1 VSLNIV
7 QTQPNLQRSHK
18 QPQKLSSRLLAKR
31 LLLST
36 FTALTMGIGLA
47 MPMAAVAETATATA
61 NSATV
66 TAKPTLQ
73 DHSVEDMVAIAKT
86 AQTNEALNDAVLN
99 NDAIKETLGND
110 ALPIPG
116 VNTQATANQANNNQA
131 TATANAQTTT
141 IPKKSTQAPVAADKL
156 ILNNPVIDEA
166 KILSAS
172 DKQAIET
179 KLRSL
184 NDRGLAQAAVVIVP
198 TTNGEDIFD
207 YSMKVADR
215 WKLGKKDTDQGLLM
229 VVAVNDRKMYILTG
243 YGLEGTIPD
252 AVAKRIIS
260 DDITP
265 RFKQGDYAGGITS
278 GINRIEERL
287 TTDPA
292 ILKQADA
299 NRVNTNSNAQSNQ
312 EGGIPL
318 IFLGFFGF
326 VAGMILTSILGRFFG
341 SIATAGGIVTLGT
354 IFGAGLLG
362 SIFVAFIVFLFLLF
376 RGGGGGRG
384 GRGGGGVVFLPGGG
398 FGGGGFGGGGFGG
411 GGFGGGGFGGG
422 GFGGGGGGF
431 GGGGAGGDW

>member
-1 VSLNIV
+1 MSLNIV
-7 QTQPNLQRSHK
+7 KTQPNLHRSHK

-31 LLLST
+31 LVVST
-36 FTALTMGIGLA
+36 FTALTIGIGLA

-116 VNTQATANQANNNQA
+116 STQATGNQA

-141 IPKKSTQAPVAADKL
+141 TSKQSTQAPVAADKL

-166 KILSAS
+166 RILSAS

-265 RFKQGDYAGGITS
+265 RFKQGDYAGGITA

-312 EGGIPL
+312 ESGIPL

-362 SIFVAFIVFLFLLF
+362 SMFVAFIVFLFLLF
-376 RGGGGGRG
+376 RGGGRG

-411 GGFGGGGFGGG
+411 GGFGGGG
-422 GFGGGGGGF
+422 GGF

>member
-1 VSLNIV
+1 MSLNIV

-31 LLLST
+31 VLLST

-116 VNTQATANQANNNQA
+116 VNTQATGNQTNSNQA
-131 TATANAQTTT
+131 TATANAQRTTT
-141 IPKKSTQAPVAADKL
+141 TPKQSTQAPVSADKL

-265 RFKQGDYAGGITS
+265 RFKQGDYAGGITA

-299 NRVNTNSNAQSNQ
+299 NRVNTNANSNAQSNQ

-362 SIFVAFIVFLFLLF
+362 SMFVAFIVFLFLLF
-376 RGGGGGRG
+376 RGGGSGRG
-384 GRGGGGVVFLPGGG
+384 GGGGGGVVFLPGGG
-398 FGGGGFGGGGFGG
+398 FGGGGFSGGGF
-411 GGFGGGGFGGG
+411 GG

>member
-1 VSLNIV
+1 MSLNIV

-31 LLLST
+31 VLLST

-116 VNTQATANQANNNQA
+116 STQATGNQA

-265 RFKQGDYAGGITS
+265 RFKQGDYAGGITA

-299 NRVNTNSNAQSNQ
+299 NRVNTNANSNAQSNQ

-411 GGFGGGGFGGG
+411 GGFGGGG
-422 GFGGGGGGF
+422 GGF

>member
-1 VSLNIV
+1 MSLNIV
-7 QTQPNLQRSHK
+7 QTQPNLPRSYK
-18 QPQKLSSRLLAKR
+18 QPQKSSSSFLAKR
-31 LLLST
+31 LVVST

-47 MPMAAVAETATATA
+47 MPMASVAETATATA

-66 TAKPTLQ
+66 TTKPTLQ

-116 VNTQATANQANNNQA
+116 NSQGTGNQTNSNQA

-141 IPKKSTQAPVAADKL
+141 TPKQSTQAPVAADKL

-243 YGLEGTIPD
+243 YGLEGTLPD

-265 RFKQGDYAGGITS
+265 RFKQGDYAGGITA

-299 NRVNTNSNAQSNQ
+299 NRVNTNANANTQSNQ

-354 IFGAGLLG
+354 VFGAGLLS

-411 GGFGGGGFGGG
+411 GGFGGGG
-422 GFGGGGGGF
+422 GGF

>member
-1 VSLNIV
+1 MSLNIV
-7 QTQPNLQRSHK
+7 QTQPHLPRSHK
-18 QPQKLSSRLLAKR
+18 QLQKLSSGFLAKR
-31 LLLST
+31 LLLNT

-86 AQTNEALNDAVLN
+86 AQSNEALNDAVFN

-116 VNTQATANQANNNQA
+116 NSQGTGNQTNSNQA

-141 IPKKSTQAPVAADKL
+141 TTTTPKQSTQAPVAADKL

-207 YSMKVADR
+207 YSMKIADR

-252 AVAKRIIS
+252 AVAKRIIN

-265 RFKQGDYAGGITS
+265 RFKQGDYAGGIIA

-299 NRVNTNSNAQSNQ
+299 NRVNTNAQSNQ
-312 EGGIPL
+312 DGGIPL

-354 IFGAGLLG
+354 VFGAGLLG
-362 SIFVAFIVFLFLLF
+362 SMFVAFIVFLFLLF
-376 RGGGGGRG
+376 
-384 GRGGGGVVFLPGGG
+384 RGGGGVVFLPGGG

-411 GGFGGGGFGGG
+411 GGFS
-422 GFGGGGGGF
+422 GGGGGF

>member
-1 VSLNIV
+1 MSLNIA

-31 LLLST
+31 VLLST
-36 FTALTMGIGLA
+36 FTALTIGIGLA

-116 VNTQATANQANNNQA
+116 STQATGNQANNSQA

-141 IPKKSTQAPVAADKL
+141 TSKQSTQAPVTADKL

-172 DKQAIET
+172 DKQAIES

-252 AVAKRIIS
+252 ALAKRIIS

-265 RFKQGDYAGGITS
+265 RFKQGDYAGGITA

-299 NRVNTNSNAQSNQ
+299 NRVNTNANSNAQSNQ

-341 SIATAGGIVTLGT
+341 SIAAAGGIVTLGT

-362 SIFVAFIVFLFLLF
+362 SMFVAFIVFLFLLF

-411 GGFGGGGFGGG
+411 GGFS
-422 GFGGGGGGF
+422 GGGGGF

>member
-1 VSLNIV
+1 MSLNIV
-7 QTQPNLQRSHK
+7 QTQPHLPRSHK
-18 QPQKLSSRLLAKR
+18 QLQKLLSRLLAKR

-86 AQTNEALNDAVLN
+86 AQSNEALNDAVFN

-116 VNTQATANQANNNQA
+116 NSQGTGNQTNSNQA

-141 IPKKSTQAPVAADKL
+141 TTTTPKQSTQAPVAADKL

-207 YSMKVADR
+207 YSMKIADR

-252 AVAKRIIS
+252 AVAKRIIN

-265 RFKQGDYAGGITS
+265 RFKQGDYAGGIIA

-287 TTDPA
+287 TADPA

-299 NRVNTNSNAQSNQ
+299 NRVNTNAQSNQ
-312 EGGIPL
+312 DGGIPL

-354 IFGAGLLG
+354 VFGAGLLG
-362 SIFVAFIVFLFLLF
+362 SMFVAFIVFLFLLF
-376 RGGGGGRG
+376 
-384 GRGGGGVVFLPGGG
+384 RGGGGVVFLPGGG

-411 GGFGGGGFGGG
+411 GGFS
-422 GFGGGGGGF
+422 GGGGGF

>member
-1 VSLNIV
+1 MSLNIV
-7 QTQPNLQRSHK
+7 QTQPSLQRSHK

-36 FTALTMGIGLA
+36 CTALTIGIGLA
-47 MPMAAVAETATATA
+47 VPMAAVAETATATA
-61 NSATV
+61 NSATI

-99 NDAIKETLGND
+99 NDAIKDTLGND

-116 VNTQATANQANNNQA
+116 STQATGNQA

-141 IPKKSTQAPVAADKL
+141 TTTPKQSTQAPVAADKL

-184 NDRGLAQAAVVIVP
+184 NDRGLAQAAVVTVP

-265 RFKQGDYAGGITS
+265 RFKQGDYAGGITA

-341 SIATAGGIVTLGT
+341 SIATAGGIVTLGS

-411 GGFGGGGFGGG
+411 GGFS
-422 GFGGGGGGF
+422 GGGGGF

>member
-1 VSLNIV
+1 
-7 QTQPNLQRSHK
+7 
-18 QPQKLSSRLLAKR
+18 
-31 LLLST
+31 
-36 FTALTMGIGLA
+36 MGIGLA

-86 AQTNEALNDAVLN
+86 AQSNEALNDAVFN

-116 VNTQATANQANNNQA
+116 NSQGTGNQTNSNQA

-141 IPKKSTQAPVAADKL
+141 TPKQSTQAPVAADKL

-207 YSMKVADR
+207 YSMKIADR

-252 AVAKRIIS
+252 AVAKRIIN

-265 RFKQGDYAGGITS
+265 RFKQGDYAGGIIA

-299 NRVNTNSNAQSNQ
+299 NRVNTNANSNAQSNQ
-312 EGGIPL
+312 EGDIPL

-341 SIATAGGIVTLGT
+341 SMATAGGIVTLGT

-362 SIFVAFIVFLFLLF
+362 SMFVAFIVFLFLLF
-376 RGGGGGRG
+376 RGGGGG
-384 GRGGGGVVFLPGGG
+384 GGVVFLPGGG
-398 FGGGGFGGGGFGG
+398 FGGGGFSGGGF
-411 GGFGGGGFGGG
+411 GG

>member
-1 VSLNIV
+1 MSLNIV

-18 QPQKLSSRLLAKR
+18 QPQKLSSRFLAKR
-31 LLLST
+31 LVVST

-116 VNTQATANQANNNQA
+116 VNTQATSNSTNSNQA
-131 TATANAQTTT
+131 TATPNAQTTT
-141 IPKKSTQAPVAADKL
+141 TTTSKQSTQAPVAADKL

-166 KILSAS
+166 RILSAS

-265 RFKQGDYAGGITS
+265 RFKQGDYAGGITA

-312 EGGIPL
+312 ESGIPL

-362 SIFVAFIVFLFLLF
+362 SMFVAFIVFLFLLF
-376 RGGGGGRG
+376 RGGGRG

-411 GGFGGGGFGGG
+411 GGFGGGG
-422 GFGGGGGGF
+422 GGF

>member
-1 VSLNIV
+1 MSLNIV
-7 QTQPNLQRSHK
+7 QTQPNLPRSYK
-18 QPQKLSSRLLAKR
+18 QPQKSSSSFLAKR
-31 LLLST
+31 LVVST

-47 MPMAAVAETATATA
+47 MPMASVAETATATA

-116 VNTQATANQANNNQA
+116 INSQATGNQTNSNQA

-141 IPKKSTQAPVAADKL
+141 TPKQSTQAPVAADKL

-243 YGLEGTIPD
+243 YGLEGTLPD

-265 RFKQGDYAGGITS
+265 RFKQGDYAGGITA

-299 NRVNTNSNAQSNQ
+299 NRVNTNANAQSNQ
-312 EGGIPL
+312 DGGIPL

-354 IFGAGLLG
+354 VFGAGLLG

-411 GGFGGGGFGGG
+411 GGFGGGG
-422 GFGGGGGGF
+422 GGF

>member
-1 VSLNIV
+1 MSLNIV

-116 VNTQATANQANNNQA
+116 SAQATGNQATTNQANNNQA
-131 TATANAQTTT
+131 TATANTQTTKT
-141 IPKKSTQAPVAADKL
+141 PKQSTQAPVAADKL

-265 RFKQGDYAGGITS
+265 RFKQGDYAGGITA

-362 SIFVAFIVFLFLLF
+362 SMFVAFIVFLFLLF

-384 GRGGGGVVFLPGGG
+384 GRGGSGVVFLPGGG

-411 GGFGGGGFGGG
+411 GGFS
-422 GFGGGGGGF
+422 GGGGGF

>member
-1 VSLNIV
+1 MSLNIV

-18 QPQKLSSRLLAKR
+18 QPHKLSSRLLAKR
-31 LLLST
+31 LVVST

-116 VNTQATANQANNNQA
+116 VNTQAIGNQTNSNQA
-131 TATANAQTTT
+131 TANANAQTTT
-141 IPKKSTQAPVAADKL
+141 TPKQSTQAPVAADKL

-207 YSMKVADR
+207 YSMKIADR

-265 RFKQGDYAGGITS
+265 RFKQGDYAGGITA

-299 NRVNTNSNAQSNQ
+299 NRVNTNANSNAQSNQ

-354 IFGAGLLG
+354 VFGAGLLG
-362 SIFVAFIVFLFLLF
+362 SMFVAFIVFLFLLF
-376 RGGGGGRG
+376 RGGGGGSG

-411 GGFGGGGFGGG
+411 GGFS
-422 GFGGGGGGF
+422 GGGGGF

>member
-1 VSLNIV
+1 MSLNIV
-7 QTQPNLQRSHK
+7 QTQPNLPRSYK
-18 QPQKLSSRLLAKR
+18 QPQKSSSSFLAKR
-31 LLLST
+31 LVVST

-47 MPMAAVAETATATA
+47 MPMASVAETATATA

-66 TAKPTLQ
+66 TTKPTLQ

-116 VNTQATANQANNNQA
+116 NSQGTGNQTNSNQA

-141 IPKKSTQAPVAADKL
+141 TPKQSTQAPVAADKL

-243 YGLEGTIPD
+243 YGLEGTLPD

-265 RFKQGDYAGGITS
+265 RFKQGDYAGGITA

-299 NRVNTNSNAQSNQ
+299 NRVNTNANSNAQSNQ

-362 SIFVAFIVFLFLLF
+362 SMFVAFIVFLFLLF

-384 GRGGGGVVFLPGGG
+384 GSGGGGVVFLPGGG

-411 GGFGGGGFGGG
+411 GGFS
-422 GFGGGGGGF
+422 GGGGGF

>member
-1 VSLNIV
+1 MSLNIA

-31 LLLST
+31 LVVGT

-116 VNTQATANQANNNQA
+116 STQATGNQANNSQA
-131 TATANAQTTT
+131 TATANAQTSTT
-141 IPKKSTQAPVAADKL
+141 TTSKQSTQAPVAADKL

-265 RFKQGDYAGGITS
+265 RFKQGDYAGGITA

-376 RGGGGGRG
+376 QGGGGRG

-411 GGFGGGGFGGG
+411 GGFS
-422 GFGGGGGGF
+422 GGGGGF

>member
-1 VSLNIV
+1 MSLNIV
-7 QTQPNLQRSHK
+7 KTQPNLQRSHK
-18 QPQKLSSRLLAKR
+18 QPQKLSSRLLDKR

-36 FTALTMGIGLA
+36 FTALTMGTGLA
-47 MPMAAVAETATATA
+47 VPMAAVAETATATA

-116 VNTQATANQANNNQA
+116 VNTQATGNQATA

-141 IPKKSTQAPVAADKL
+141 TTTSKQSTQAPVTADKL

-265 RFKQGDYAGGITS
+265 RFKQGDYAGGITA

-299 NRVNTNSNAQSNQ
+299 NRVNTNAQSNQ

-398 FGGGGFGGGGFGG
+398 FGGGGFGGGGFS
-411 GGFGGGGFGGG
+411 
-422 GFGGGGGGF
+422 GGGGGF

>member
-1 VSLNIV
+1 MSLNIV
-7 QTQPNLQRSHK
+7 QTQPNLHRSHN

-31 LLLST
+31 VLLST

-116 VNTQATANQANNNQA
+116 NSQGTGNQTNSNQA
-131 TATANAQTTT
+131 TATANSQTTT
-141 IPKKSTQAPVAADKL
+141 TPQQSTQAPVAADKL
-156 ILNNPVIDEA
+156 ILNNAVIDEA

-207 YSMKVADR
+207 YSMKIADR

-243 YGLEGTIPD
+243 YGLEGAIPD
-252 AVAKRIIS
+252 AVAKRIIN

-265 RFKQGDYAGGITS
+265 RFKQGDYAGGIIA

-299 NRVNTNSNAQSNQ
+299 NRVNTNAQSNQ

-341 SIATAGGIVTLGT
+341 SIATAGGIVTLGK

-362 SIFVAFIVFLFLLF
+362 SMFVAFIVFLFLLF

-398 FGGGGFGGGGFGG
+398 FGGGGFGGGGFS
-411 GGFGGGGFGGG
+411 GG

>member
-1 VSLNIV
+1 MSLNIV
-7 QTQPNLQRSHK
+7 QTQPNLPRSHK
-18 QPQKLSSRLLAKR
+18 QSQKLSSGFLAKR

-116 VNTQATANQANNNQA
+116 NSQGTGNQTNSNQA
-131 TATANAQTTT
+131 TATANSQTTT
-141 IPKKSTQAPVAADKL
+141 TPKQSTQAPVAADKL

-265 RFKQGDYAGGITS
+265 RFKQGDYAGGITA

-354 IFGAGLLG
+354 VFGAGLLG
-362 SIFVAFIVFLFLLF
+362 SMFVAFIVFLFLLF
-376 RGGGGGRG
+376 RGGGGRG

-411 GGFGGGGFGGG
+411 GGFGGGG
-422 GFGGGGGGF
+422 GGF

>member
-1 VSLNIV
+1 MSLNIV

-116 VNTQATANQANNNQA
+116 STQATGNQTNNNQA

-141 IPKKSTQAPVAADKL
+141 TSKQSTQAPVAADKL

-265 RFKQGDYAGGITS
+265 RFKQGDYAGGITA

-292 ILKQADA
+292 ILKQADT

-398 FGGGGFGGGGFGG
+398 FGGGGFGGGGFSG
-411 GGFGGGGFGGG
+411 GGG

>member
-1 VSLNIV
+1 MSLNIV
-7 QTQPNLQRSHK
+7 QTQPNLTRSHK
-18 QPQKLSSRLLAKR
+18 QPQKLSSGFLAKR
-31 LLLST
+31 LVVST
-36 FTALTMGIGLA
+36 FTALTLSIGLA

-116 VNTQATANQANNNQA
+116 NSQGTGNQTNSNQA
-131 TATANAQTTT
+131 TATANSQTTT
-141 IPKKSTQAPVAADKL
+141 TSKQSTQAPVAADKL

-252 AVAKRIIS
+252 AVAKRIIN

-265 RFKQGDYAGGITS
+265 RFKQGDYAGGIIA

-287 TTDPA
+287 TADPA

-299 NRVNTNSNAQSNQ
+299 NRVNTNANSNAQSNQ

-354 IFGAGLLG
+354 IFGAGLLA
-362 SIFVAFIVFLFLLF
+362 SMFVAFIVFLFLLF

-411 GGFGGGGFGGG
+411 GGFS
-422 GFGGGGGGF
+422 GGGGGF

>member
-1 VSLNIV
+1 MSLNIA
-7 QTQPNLQRSHK
+7 QTQPNLHRSHN

-31 LLLST
+31 VLLST
-36 FTALTMGIGLA
+36 FTALTIGIGLA

-116 VNTQATANQANNNQA
+116 STQAIGNQTNNNQA

-141 IPKKSTQAPVAADKL
+141 TSKQSTQAPVAADKL

-166 KILSAS
+166 RILSAS

-265 RFKQGDYAGGITS
+265 RFKQGDYAGGITA

-362 SIFVAFIVFLFLLF
+362 SMFVAFIVFLFLLF
-376 RGGGGGRG
+376 RGGGRG

-411 GGFGGGGFGGG
+411 GGFGGGG
-422 GFGGGGGGF
+422 GGF

>member
-1 VSLNIV
+1 MSLNIV
-7 QTQPNLQRSHK
+7 QTQPNLPRSYK
-18 QPQKLSSRLLAKR
+18 QPQKSSSSFLAKR
-31 LLLST
+31 LVVST

-47 MPMAAVAETATATA
+47 MPMASVAETATATA

-116 VNTQATANQANNNQA
+116 NSQGTGNQTNSNQA

-141 IPKKSTQAPVAADKL
+141 TPKQSTQAPVAADKL

-243 YGLEGTIPD
+243 YGLEGTLPD

-265 RFKQGDYAGGITS
+265 RFKQGDYAGGITA

-299 NRVNTNSNAQSNQ
+299 NRVNTNANANTQSNQ

-354 IFGAGLLG
+354 VFGAGLLS

-411 GGFGGGGFGGG
+411 GG
-422 GFGGGGGGF
+422 GGF

>member
-1 VSLNIV
+1 MSLNIV
-7 QTQPNLQRSHK
+7 KTQPNLQCSHK
-18 QPQKLSSRLLAKR
+18 QPQKLSSRLLDKR

-36 FTALTMGIGLA
+36 FTALTMGTGLA
-47 MPMAAVAETATATA
+47 VPMAAVAETATATA
-61 NSATV
+61 NSANV
-66 TAKPTLQ
+66 TTKPTLQ

-116 VNTQATANQANNNQA
+116 VNTQASGNQTNNNQA

-141 IPKKSTQAPVAADKL
+141 TTTSKQSTQAPVAADKL

-265 RFKQGDYAGGITS
+265 RFKQGDYAGGITA

-299 NRVNTNSNAQSNQ
+299 NRVNTNANSNAQSNQ

-362 SIFVAFIVFLFLLF
+362 SMFVAFIVFLFLLF

-411 GGFGGGGFGGG
+411 GGFS
-422 GFGGGGGGF
+422 GGGGGF

>member
-1 VSLNIV
+1 MSLNIV

-66 TAKPTLQ
+66 TAKPALQ

-116 VNTQATANQANNNQA
+116 SAQATGNQATTNQANNNQA
-131 TATANAQTTT
+131 TATPNAQTTT
-141 IPKKSTQAPVAADKL
+141 TTTSKQSTQAPVAADKL

-166 KILSAS
+166 RILSAS

-265 RFKQGDYAGGITS
+265 RFKQGDYAGGITA

-362 SIFVAFIVFLFLLF
+362 SMFVAFIVFLFLLF
-376 RGGGGGRG
+376 RGGGRG

-411 GGFGGGGFGGG
+411 GGFGGGG
-422 GFGGGGGGF
+422 GGF

>member
-1 VSLNIV
+1 MSLNIV
-7 QTQPNLQRSHK
+7 QTQPNLPRSYK
-18 QPQKLSSRLLAKR
+18 QPQKSSSRLSAKR
-31 LLLST
+31 LVVST
-36 FTALTMGIGLA
+36 FTVLSMSIGLA
-47 MPMAAVAETATATA
+47 VPMAAFAETATATA

-66 TAKPTLQ
+66 TAKPALQ
-73 DHSVEDMVAIAKT
+73 DHTVEDMVAIAKT

-116 VNTQATANQANNNQA
+116 NSQGTGNQTNSNQA

-141 IPKKSTQAPVAADKL
+141 TPKQSTQAPVAADKL

-243 YGLEGTIPD
+243 YGLEGTLPD

-265 RFKQGDYAGGITS
+265 RFKQGDYAGGITA

-299 NRVNTNSNAQSNQ
+299 NRVNTNANANTQSNQ

-362 SIFVAFIVFLFLLF
+362 SMFVAFIVFLFLLF

-411 GGFGGGGFGGG
+411 GGFGGGG
-422 GFGGGGGGF
+422 GGF

>member
-1 VSLNIV
+1 MSLNIV
-7 QTQPNLQRSHK
+7 QTQPNLPRSYK
-18 QPQKLSSRLLAKR
+18 QPQKSSSSFLAKR
-31 LLLST
+31 LVVST

-47 MPMAAVAETATATA
+47 MPMASVAETATATA

-66 TAKPTLQ
+66 TTKPTLQ

-116 VNTQATANQANNNQA
+116 NSQGTGNQTNSNQA

-141 IPKKSTQAPVAADKL
+141 TPKQSTQAPVAADKL

-243 YGLEGTIPD
+243 YGLEGTLPD

-265 RFKQGDYAGGITS
+265 RFKQGDYAGGITA

-299 NRVNTNSNAQSNQ
+299 NRVNTNANSNAQSNQ

-354 IFGAGLLG
+354 IFGAGLL
-362 SIFVAFIVFLFLLF
+362 SSMFVAFIVFLFLLF
-376 RGGGGGRG
+376 RGGGRG

-411 GGFGGGGFGGG
+411 GG
-422 GFGGGGGGF
+422 GGF

>member
-1 VSLNIV
+1 MSLNIV
-7 QTQPNLQRSHK
+7 QTQPNLQRCHK
-18 QPQKLSSRLLAKR
+18 QPQKLSSGFLAKR
-31 LLLST
+31 WLLST

-116 VNTQATANQANNNQA
+116 INSQATGNQTNNNQA
-131 TATANAQTTT
+131 TATANTQTTKT
-141 IPKKSTQAPVAADKL
+141 PKQSTQAPVAADKL

-166 KILSAS
+166 RILSAS

-207 YSMKVADR
+207 YSMKIADR

-252 AVAKRIIS
+252 AVAKRIIN

-265 RFKQGDYAGGITS
+265 RFKQGDYAGGITA

-299 NRVNTNSNAQSNQ
+299 NRVNTNAQSNQ

-362 SIFVAFIVFLFLLF
+362 SMFVAFIVFLFLLF
-376 RGGGGGRG
+376 RGGGRG
-384 GRGGGGVVFLPGGG
+384 GRGGSGVVFLP
-398 FGGGGFGGGGFGG
+398 GGGFGG

>member
-1 VSLNIV
+1 MSLNIA

-18 QPQKLSSRLLAKR
+18 QPKKLVSRLFAKR
-31 LLLST
+31 LVVST

-47 MPMAAVAETATATA
+47 VPMAAVAETATATP

-66 TAKPTLQ
+66 TAKPALQ

-116 VNTQATANQANNNQA
+116 VNTQATGNQANNNQA

-141 IPKKSTQAPVAADKL
+141 TPKQSTQVPVAADKL

-265 RFKQGDYAGGITS
+265 RFKQGDYAGGITA

-292 ILKQADA
+292 ILKQADT

-376 RGGGGGRG
+376 RGGGRG

-411 GGFGGGGFGGG
+411 GGFGGGG
-422 GFGGGGGGF
+422 GGF

>member
-1 VSLNIV
+1 MSLNIV

-31 LLLST
+31 LIVST

-116 VNTQATANQANNNQA
+116 VNTQATSNSTNNNQA
-131 TATANAQTTT
+131 TATANTQTTKT
-141 IPKKSTQAPVAADKL
+141 PKQSTQAPVAADKL

-265 RFKQGDYAGGITS
+265 RFKQGDYAGGITA

-299 NRVNTNSNAQSNQ
+299 NRVNTNANSNAQSNQ

-362 SIFVAFIVFLFLLF
+362 SMFVAFIVFLFLLF

-411 GGFGGGGFGGG
+411 GGFGGG
-422 GFGGGGGGF
+422 FGGGGGGF

>member
-1 VSLNIV
+1 MSLNIV
-7 QTQPNLQRSHK
+7 KTQPNLQRCHK
-18 QPQKLSSRLLAKR
+18 QPQKLSSGLLAKR
-31 LLLST
+31 WLLST

-116 VNTQATANQANNNQA
+116 VNTQATGNQATTNQVNNNQA

-141 IPKKSTQAPVAADKL
+141 TSKQSTQAPVAADKL

-265 RFKQGDYAGGITS
+265 RFKQGDYAGGITA

-299 NRVNTNSNAQSNQ
+299 NRVNTNAQSNQ
-312 EGGIPL
+312 ESGIPL

-362 SIFVAFIVFLFLLF
+362 SMFVAFIVFLFLLF
-376 RGGGGGRG
+376 RGGGGG
-384 GRGGGGVVFLPGGG
+384 GGVVFLPGGG
-398 FGGGGFGGGGFGG
+398 FGGGGFSGGGF
-411 GGFGGGGFGGG
+411 GG

>member
-1 VSLNIV
+1 MSLNIV
-7 QTQPNLQRSHK
+7 KTQPNLHRSHK
-18 QPQKLSSRLLAKR
+18 QPQKLSSRFLAKR
-31 LLLST
+31 LVVST
-36 FTALTMGIGLA
+36 FTALTIGIGLA

-116 VNTQATANQANNNQA
+116 STQATGNQA

-141 IPKKSTQAPVAADKL
+141 TSKQSTQAPVAADKL

-166 KILSAS
+166 RILSAS

-265 RFKQGDYAGGITS
+265 RFKQGDYAGGITA

-362 SIFVAFIVFLFLLF
+362 SMFVAFIVFLFLLF
-376 RGGGGGRG
+376 RGGGRG

-411 GGFGGGGFGGG
+411 GGFGGGG
-422 GFGGGGGGF
+422 GGF

>member
-1 VSLNIV
+1 MSLNIV
-7 QTQPNLQRSHK
+7 QTQPHLPRSHK
-18 QPQKLSSRLLAKR
+18 QLQKLSSGFLAKR
-31 LLLST
+31 WLLST

-86 AQTNEALNDAVLN
+86 AQSNEALNDAVFN

-116 VNTQATANQANNNQA
+116 NSQGTGNQTNSNQA

-141 IPKKSTQAPVAADKL
+141 TTTTPKQSTQAPVAADKL

-207 YSMKVADR
+207 YSMKIADR

-243 YGLEGTIPD
+243 YGLEGAIPD
-252 AVAKRIIS
+252 AVAKRIIN

-265 RFKQGDYAGGITS
+265 RFKQGDYAGGIIA

-287 TTDPA
+287 TADPA

-299 NRVNTNSNAQSNQ
+299 NRVNTNAQSNQ
-312 EGGIPL
+312 DGGIPL

-354 IFGAGLLG
+354 VFGAGLLG
-362 SIFVAFIVFLFLLF
+362 SMFVAFIVFLFLLF
-376 RGGGGGRG
+376 RGS
-384 GRGGGGVVFLPGGG
+384 GGVVFLPGGG

-411 GGFGGGGFGGG
+411 GGFS
-422 GFGGGGGGF
+422 GGGGGF

>member
-1 VSLNIV
+1 MSLNIV
-7 QTQPNLQRSHK
+7 KTQPNLHRSHK

-31 LLLST
+31 VLLST
-36 FTALTMGIGLA
+36 FTALTIGIGLA

-116 VNTQATANQANNNQA
+116 VNTQATSNSTNNNQA
-131 TATANAQTTT
+131 TATANTQTTKT
-141 IPKKSTQAPVAADKL
+141 PKQSTQAPVAADKL

-265 RFKQGDYAGGITS
+265 RFKQGDYAGGITA

-299 NRVNTNSNAQSNQ
+299 NRVNTNANSNAQSNQ

-341 SIATAGGIVTLGT
+341 SMATAGGIVTLGT

-362 SIFVAFIVFLFLLF
+362 SMFVAFIVFLFLLF
-376 RGGGGGRG
+376 RGGGGG
-384 GRGGGGVVFLPGGG
+384 GGVVFLPGGG
-398 FGGGGFGGGGFGG
+398 FGGGGFSGGGF
-411 GGFGGGGFGGG
+411 GG

>member
-1 VSLNIV
+1 MSLNIA
-7 QTQPNLQRSHK
+7 QTQPNLQRSHN

-31 LLLST
+31 LVVST

-116 VNTQATANQANNNQA
+116 VNTQATGNQANNNQA

-265 RFKQGDYAGGITS
+265 RFKQGDYAGGITA

-362 SIFVAFIVFLFLLF
+362 SMFVAFIVFLFLLF
-376 RGGGGGRG
+376 RGGGRG

-398 FGGGGFGGGGFGG
+398 FGGGGFGGGGFS
-411 GGFGGGGFGGG
+411 
-422 GFGGGGGGF
+422 GGGGGF

>member
-1 VSLNIV
+1 MSLNIA

-18 QPQKLSSRLLAKR
+18 QPHKLSSRLLAKR
-31 LLLST
+31 LVVST

-116 VNTQATANQANNNQA
+116 VNTQATGNQTNSNQA
-131 TATANAQTTT
+131 TATANAQRTTT
-141 IPKKSTQAPVAADKL
+141 TPKQSTQAPVSADKL

-265 RFKQGDYAGGITS
+265 RFKQGDYAGGITA

-299 NRVNTNSNAQSNQ
+299 NRVNTNSNAQLNQ

-362 SIFVAFIVFLFLLF
+362 SMFVAFIVFLFLLF
-376 RGGGGGRG
+376 RGGGRG

-411 GGFGGGGFGGG
+411 GGFS
-422 GFGGGGGGF
+422 GGGGGF

>member
-1 VSLNIV
+1 MSLNIV
-7 QTQPNLQRSHK
+7 QTQPNLPRSYK
-18 QPQKLSSRLLAKR
+18 QPQKSSSSFLAKR
-31 LLLST
+31 LVVST

-47 MPMAAVAETATATA
+47 MPMASVAETATATA

-66 TAKPTLQ
+66 TTKPTLQ

-116 VNTQATANQANNNQA
+116 NSQGTGNQTNSNQA

-141 IPKKSTQAPVAADKL
+141 TPKQSTQAPVAADKL

-243 YGLEGTIPD
+243 YGLEGTLPD

-265 RFKQGDYAGGITS
+265 RFKQGDYAGGITA

-299 NRVNTNSNAQSNQ
+299 NRVNTNANANTQSNQ

-354 IFGAGLLG
+354 VFGAGLLS

-376 RGGGGGRG
+376 RGGGG

-411 GGFGGGGFGGG
+411 GG
-422 GFGGGGGGF
+422 GGF

>member
-1 VSLNIV
+1 MSLNIV
-7 QTQPNLQRSHK
+7 QTQPNLQRSHN

-31 LLLST
+31 LVVGT

-61 NSATV
+61 NSASV
-66 TAKPTLQ
+66 TAKPPLQ

-116 VNTQATANQANNNQA
+116 STQATGNQTTA

-141 IPKKSTQAPVAADKL
+141 TTTKQSTQAPVAADKL

-265 RFKQGDYAGGITS
+265 RFKQGDYAGGITA

-299 NRVNTNSNAQSNQ
+299 NRVNTNANSNAQSNQ

-398 FGGGGFGGGGFGG
+398 FGGGGFS
-411 GGFGGGGFGGG
+411 
-422 GFGGGGGGF
+422 GGGGGF

>member
-1 VSLNIV
+1 VSLNIA
-7 QTQPNLQRSHK
+7 QTQPNLQRSHN
-18 QPQKLSSRLLAKR
+18 QPQKLLSRLLAKR
-31 LLLST
+31 LVVST
-36 FTALTMGIGLA
+36 FTALTIGIGLA

-116 VNTQATANQANNNQA
+116 STQATGNQANNSQA
-131 TATANAQTTT
+131 TATANAQTSTT
-141 IPKKSTQAPVAADKL
+141 TTSKQSTQAPVAADKL

-243 YGLEGTIPD
+243 YGLEGTLPD

-265 RFKQGDYAGGITS
+265 RFKQGDYAGGITA

-411 GGFGGGGFGGG
+411 GGFS
-422 GFGGGGGGF
+422 GGGGGF